1 MANGRNS
8 RLDALQAAVLRVKLR
23 DLDRA
28 NAARRAVATRYS
40 ETLSDLPLL
49 LPHERAGTQAVYHQ
63 FVIRIA
69 RRDEIRDLLAKR
81 GVGTALHYP
90 LPIPGQPLFR
100 RLGYDAVAC
109 PAAWAASQQVL
120 SLPCFPELRDDEVD
134 AVIGAIRGY
143 FEGEPP

>member
-1 MANGRNS
+1 V
-8 RLDALQAAVLRVKLR
+8 ALP
-23 DLDRA
+23 
-28 NAARRAVATRYS
+28 T
-40 ETLSDLPLL
+40 EEP
-49 LPHERAGTQAVYHQ
+49 GTYHVYHQ
-63 FVIRIA
+63 FTIRTPE
-69 RRDEIRDLLAKR
+69 RDGLVKHLTAAGI
-81 GVGTALHYP
+81 GTALHYP

>member
-1 MANGRNS
+1 MTDSDMKTDLLRYLQDAR
-8 RLDALQAAVLRVKLR
+8 DALLWKLDGLSEYDVRRPVTPTGTNLLGLVKHLTAA
-23 DLDRA
+23 
-28 NAARRAVATRYS
+28 
-40 ETLSDLPLL
+40 
-49 LPHERAGTQAVYHQ
+49 G
-63 FVIRIA
+63 I
-69 RRDEIRDLLAKR
+69 
-81 GVGTALHYP
+81 GTALHYP